1 MSRGCAF
8 LLRNNMLSSENTITK
23 GSGAVLLIY
32 IIFAIIMMICL
43 IGFMKRKDKI
53 LIHETITSFI
63 AMSVFL
69 YLEIYLKYEIPTYI
83 IALCLLTIV
92 LNKFGGC
99 LLMLY
104 YKSKTYDRYLH
115 ALGAFS
121 FALLAYKTLI
131 AFSGE
136 IIESSVFKA
145 TIVFSLGMALAGSFE
160 ISEYLSDR
168 FRKTREQHGLK
179 DTDFDLIANF
189 VGSVIAA
196 IFAVILVS

>member
-1 MSRGCAF
+1 
-8 LLRNNMLSSENTITK
+8 MLSSENNITK
-23 GSGAVLLIY
+23 GSGTVLLIY
-32 IIFAIIMMICL
+32 ILFAIFQMICL

-63 AMSVFL
+63 AMSVYL
-69 YLEIYLKYEIPTYI
+69 YLENYFKYEIPTYI

-121 FALLAYKTLI
+121 FSLLAYKTLL

-136 IIESSVFKA
+136 VIKSSVFKA
-145 TIVFSLGMALAGSFE
+145 AIVFSLGMALAGSFE
-160 ISEYLSDR
+160 ITEYLSDR
-168 FRKTREQHGLK
+168 FRNTYNQHGLK

-196 IFAVILVS
+196 ILAVALTM